1 MKRPLSRHIAAY
13 GFCALLLM
21 LLSACGGVKVPKTVS
36 LPPPEEQKA
45 LASLERLRAE
55 HLPSS
60 VETGYELSWEIL
72 GSSGRITTQ
81 LQMDAPDQLRLGAYD
96 PLGRTL
102 YLAVA
107 DGRSFTLVNNR
118 AALVRRGRV
127 DGAAWRALV
136 PEPLTLEEVG
146 PLLSGRPPAQMPP
159 LIKAAQNPEGS
170 GYWFEWTDGHGLRH
184 HLLLD
189 RERNLVARHIFLDK
203 KDGILLDVSYLN
215 YDQDPETGYL
225 WPKNTTIS
233 GSLIRGTL
241 TLKRSGELSFDPLP
255 VSVFHL
261 DLPPHFKVEHLR

>member
-1 MKRPLSRHIAAY
+1 MKRPLSRHVATH
-13 GFCALLLM
+13 GLCALLLVFV
-21 LLSACGGVKVPKTVS
+21 SACSGVNVPKTVS
-36 LPPPEEQKA
+36 LPPLEERKA
-45 LASLERLRAE
+45 LASLERLHAE

-72 GSSGRITTQ
+72 GSSGRITAL

-107 DGRSFTLVNNR
+107 DGRFFTLVDNR
-118 AALVRRGRV
+118 AALVRQGRV

-136 PEPLTLEEVG
+136 PAPLTLEDVG
-146 PLLSGRPPAQMPP
+146 PLLSGRPPARLPA

-170 GYWFEWTDGHGLRH
+170 GYWFEWTDGHGLNH

-203 KDGILLDVSYLN
+203 KAGILLDVSYLN

-225 WPKNTTIS
+225 WPKTTTVS
-233 GSLIRGTL
+233 GSLIKGIL
-241 TLKRSGELSFDPLP
+241 TLERSGELTFDPLP
-255 VSVFHL
+255 VSVFHP
-261 DLPPHFKVEHLR
+261 DLPPHFRVEHLR